1 MTTVKQLWKVAE
13 LARDAGVVQQR
24 ILQLISTGRLTAM
37 KDARGH
43 WQIPDSSA
51 RAYLG
56 ARRARAKANALMV
69 GVHEHGDAQ

>member
-1 MTTVKQLWKVAE
+1 
-13 LARDAGVVQQR
+13 
-24 ILQLISTGRLTAM
+24 M